1 MFGMLSEFLRD
12 ASRPKIVHDPK
23 LVELLAGPVAGIRH
37 ATMLYSYLLR
47 PTTAKHDLAT
57 VVLRQENA
65 TLAGA
70 PGEHA
75 DHLQR
80 LAPLLRKE
88 VEAQGLAKLYETI
101 DLPLAPVL
109 AAMERHGVRVDR
121 DALAAMSATLEREV
135 RSLEKAIW
143 KLAGAEFNV
152 NSPQQLAEILFDKMG
167 LTLSAKRGRAK
178 SRSTAAEVLEEL
190 ALAHEL
196 PRKVLEYREV
206 AKLKSTYVD
215 ALPRLIHPETGRV
228 HTSFSQTG
236 TATGRLSSS
245 NPNLQNIPVRSELGR
260 QIRAA
265 FAADP
270 GHALLSADY
279 SQIELRIL
287 PHFSGDPVLVEA
299 FRKGEDIHARTAE
312 EVFGVGPMAQTAEHR
327 RAAKAI
333 NFGIIYGQTP
343 FGLAAQLGIDQ
354 KEAAQF
360 ISAYFARYRGV
371 KAYLDQSLA
380 EARKSGVTRTM
391 FGRVRPLP
399 EITSP
404 QPNLRSFA
412 ERTAL
417 NTPLQGTA
425 ADLIKLAMIAIH
437 RRLAAEKFR
446 ARMILQV
453 HDELLFEAPH
463 AEMDRLRELVRTEME
478 GVEELAVPLVVD
490 LKAGPNW
497 RDMK

>member
-1 MFGMLSEFLRD
+1 
-12 ASRPKIVHDPK
+12 
-23 LVELLAGPVAGIRH
+23 VAGIRH

-47 PTTAKHDLAT
+47 PTTAKHDLGT
-57 VVLRQENA
+57 VVLRQENV
-65 TLAGA
+65 TLSGT

-80 LAPLLRKE
+80 LAPLLRQE
-88 VEAQGLAKLYETI
+88 VEAQSLAKLYETI

-109 AAMERHGVRVDR
+109 ASMERHGVRVDHK
-121 DALAAMSATLEREV
+121 ALAAMSATMEREV

-143 KLAGAEFNV
+143 KLAGSEFNV

-178 SRSTAAEVLEEL
+178 SRSTAADVLEEL
-190 ALAHEL
+190 ALTHEL
-196 PRKVLEYREV
+196 PRKVIEYREV

-245 NPNLQNIPVRSELGR
+245 DPNLQNIPVRSELGR

-270 GHALLSADY
+270 GHTLLSADY

-287 PHFSGDPVLVEA
+287 AHFSGDPVLVEA
-299 FRKGEDIHARTAE
+299 FRNGEDIHARTAQ

-371 KAYLDQSLA
+371 KAYLDRSLA
-380 EARKSGVTRTM
+380 EARKAGVTRTM
-391 FGRVRPLP
+391 FGRVRPVP

-437 RRLAAEKFR
+437 RRLAEEKWQ

-453 HDELLFEAPH
+453 HDELLFEAPP
-463 AEMDRLRELVRTEME
+463 AEMERLRALVRKEME
-478 GVEELAVPLVVD
+478 NVHSLTVPLVVD